1 MDTDQLRQKA
11 SAFWKNKKAL
21 YIVGAILA
29 FFILNPVTCIDSGQ
43 KGLRFTMGSL
53 EHTELDEGI
62 NFSLPVFQ
70 KIRLLTIRPIEH
82 TFKIEVGPD
91 GAITKDNQS
100 IGVTISVFFAYVP
113 GKLVTMWRH
122 YGEEKMLAIIT
133 ATSLENYKK
142 VAGQYTIFD
151 VAANQEKIRNA
162 MSEMTKANLASY
174 PVTVTEIK
182 ITNYDW
188 SEAFEK
194 QIEST
199 MERAQQVKQ
208 KEQELLITE
217 QEAQK
222 QVKQANAQKTAMI
235 TLAEGRK
242 ESARLD
248 AEAKVLEGEGIR
260 KYNLSLAAN
269 MDIELQFR
277 RLKIEQTFAERWNGQ
292 YVPTNNYG
300 PIPVQTGG
308 IQPTK

>member
-1 MDTDQLRQKA
+1 MDTYELRQKA

-21 YIVGAILA
+21 YIVGAILV
-29 FFILNPVTCIDSGQ
+29 FFILNPITCIDSGE
-43 KGLRFTMGSL
+43 KGLRFTMGAL
-53 EHTELDEGI
+53 DNTELTEGV
-62 NFSLPVFQ
+62 NFSLPFFQ
-70 KIRLLTIRPIEH
+70 KIRVLTIRPIEH
-82 TFKIEVGPD
+82 TFNIEVGPQ

-100 IGVTISVFFAYVP
+100 IGVTVSVFYTYIP
-113 GKLVTMWRH
+113 GKLVPMWRK
-122 YGEEKMLAIIT
+122 YGEEKMLSIIT

-151 VAANQEKIRNA
+151 VAANQEKIRLQ
-162 MSEMTKANLASY
+162 MFEMTKANLNKY
-174 PVTVTEIK
+174 PVSITEIK

-194 QIEST
+194 QIEET
-199 MERAQQVKQ
+199 MQRAQQVKQ

-222 QVKQANAQKTAMI
+222 EVKLANAKKTAMI
-235 TLAEGRK
+235 TLSEGKK
-242 ESARLD
+242 ESARLE

-260 KYNLSLAAN
+260 KYNASVSQNQEFELKKLELA
-269 MDIELQFR
+269 IK
-277 RLKIEQTFAERWNGQ
+277 KIEVERWNGQ

-300 PIPVQTGG
+300 PIPFVTGG